1 MGDLASLTAHVRA
14 GRDLS
19 GAEADSAAAALA
31 AEGTSDGDKADF
43 LSALAGKGETVSE
56 IVSFARAFRAL
67 AADPGLSDWS
77 DRAVDVVGTG
87 GDHSGGFNISSVV
100 TLVVACAG
108 VPVMKHGNR
117 AVTSRSG
124 SADMFAGFGVD
135 LEAPPARL
143 RAALGSLGYV
153 FLFAPA
159 WHPAF
164 KRVGPARRLLAARGE
179 RSVFNI
185 LGPLV
190 NPGRPAH
197 VLLGAASP
205 ELAERLARALD
216 ALGTR
221 AGLAVHGVISPG
233 RGIDELTT
241 ATLNVV
247 RGAGRLRSLGEEWTP
262 ESLGLQR
269 SPFSDMAG
277 GDIAQNLAAVAELA
291 GGGGPRGLADTI
303 ALNSAA
309 ALWLAVAR
317 PDVRGSIGEAREIL
331 LGGAVRRKIA
341 DTRDFYAGAGRDA

>member
-1 MGDLASLTAHVRA
+1 MGDLASFAAQLRA
-14 GRDLS
+14 GLDLS
-19 GAEADSAAAALA
+19 VAEADSAAALLA
-31 AEGTSDGDKADF
+31 SEVPSDEAKAGF
-43 LSALAGKGETVSE
+43 LSALAGKGETVPE

-67 AADPGLSDWS
+67 AADPGVADWS
-77 DRAVDVVGTG
+77 ERAVDIVGTG

-117 AVTSRSG
+117 GITSKCG
-124 SADMFAGFGVD
+124 SADLFAGLGVD
-135 LEAPPARL
+135 LEAPPAKL
-143 RAALGSLGYV
+143 RAALASLGYV
-153 FLFAPA
+153 FFFAPA

-164 KRVGPARRLLAARGE
+164 RRVGPARRILAARGE
-179 RSVFNI
+179 RSVFNV

-197 VLLGAASP
+197 VLLGAAST
-205 ELAERLARALD
+205 EVAGKLAQALD

-247 RGAGRLRSLGEEWTP
+247 RGAGRLRALSEEWTP

-269 SPFSDMAG
+269 APFSDIAG
-277 GDIAQNLAAVAELA
+277 GDVAVNLALVATLA
-291 GGGGPRGLADTI
+291 DGGGPRGLADTI
-303 ALNSAA
+303 ALNAA
-309 ALWLAVAR
+309 TALWIAGAR

-331 LGGAVRRKIA
+331 LGGSVRRKIA
-341 DTRDFYAGAGRDA
+341 DTRDFYAG